1 MGGETKKGEGGRR
14 SERKEEREAGDGES
28 NKISS
33 NLSSAEPLCSILFP
47 LFCRWQCGVFFYIIL
62 YYFILFFCLLEH
74 FLKINNKWVYRIF
87 KTYFYAFVKMQKHKF
102 GRLQSTWDLYV
113 SVLLVNKIQKSIL
126 NKITT
131 RKLRRSPGACH

>member
-33 NLSSAEPLCSILFP
+33 DLSSAKPLCSILFP
-47 LFCRWQCGVFFYIIL
+47 LFCGWLCSFLTSFNITSFKFFVYW
-62 YYFILFFCLLEH
+62 
-74 FLKINNKWVYRIF
+74 KINNKWVYKIF
-87 KTYFYAFVKMQKHKF
+87 KTYCYAFVKMQTHKF
-102 GRLQSTWDLYV
+102 ERFQSTVHESCTCLCKQ
-113 SVLLVNKIQKSIL
+113 NTKSIL
-126 NKITT
+126 NKITA